1 MHSHH
6 NKNLPTVFQ
15 DYCHQPTHAY
25 PTRYATSSNYVLPLS
40 TTNRGQ
46 SSIKFSGPK
55 AWAEVPNDLKEVAFR
70 KPFSKKLKDYILK
83 EIYEELPP
91 TPSRT
96 NTENV
101 LFEGLRD
108 LFEDDSDLN
117 ETFLGFDV

>member
-1 MHSHH
+1 M
-6 NKNLPTVFQ
+6 
-15 DYCHQPTHAY
+15 
-25 PTRYATSSNYVLPLS
+25 
-40 TTNRGQ
+40 
-46 SSIKFSGPK
+46 
-55 AWAEVPNDLKEVAFR
+55 PNDLKEVAFR

-91 TPSRT
+91 IPSRT

-117 ETFLGFDV
+117 ETFLGFDVWQI